1 MRCIICT
8 LLFSYSSITL
18 FATNNILKEKALRGN
33 VESQLRL
40 GFSYVNKSP
49 ANWSQAL
56 FWFDMAADR
65 ENAKAC
71 FWLGYA
77 YQNGLGTIESP
88 QKAIFYYQR
97 GASLG
102 SMECAKSLAIL
113 FNKLSDHIEANA
125 WKSIY
130 FEKTTQNKTDVKL
143 TKIKKLSALDRKYA
157 MALANEIMQSWKTKP
172 ESPIW
177 DPMTKPPRF
186 GRKHL
191 NDSVYNGILYKDQPN
206 GYGTL
211 KSVGGEIYYGYFK
224 NGQKHGYGTLYKK
237 DGEVVFDG
245 SWFNNI
251 PAKPSK

>member
-1 MRCIICT
+1 M
-8 LLFSYSSITL
+8 
-18 FATNNILKEKALRGN
+18 
-33 VESQLRL
+33 ESQIRL
-40 GFSYVNKSP
+40 GFSNVNKSP
-49 ANWSQAL
+49 TNWSQAL

-77 YQNGLGTIESP
+77 YHGLGTIESP

-143 TKIKKLSALDRKYA
+143 EKIKKLSALDRKYA

-191 NDSVYNGILYKDQPN
+191 NDSVYNATYKNQPN

-211 KSVGGEIYYGYFK
+211 KSLGGEIYYGYFK
-224 NGQKHGYGTLYKK
+224 MDKNMATALYK
-237 DGEVVFDG
+237 GWRSCF
-245 SWFNNI
+245 
-251 PAKPSK
+251 